1 MSVFNDHLENRIH
14 QLEQKLI
21 EIAAVFAPRPIE
33 NIDQAERFLSD
44 VVEKSKNWPLII
56 CVEWGRNDCV
66 PVRDW

>member
-21 EIAAVFAPRPIE
+21 EIAAVFAPRSIE